1 MVRVRVSVKVRVSV
15 MVSLVGFRSSRPEFA
30 GLCSV
35 QCGVFVDVNAL
46 I

>member
-30 GLCSV
+30 GLCSRFPKKV
-35 QCGVFVDVNAL
+35 KFKKF
-46 I
+46 